1 LKQLR
6 KAAPNGGHKAH
17 LKDNLF
23 RKEIPVQIRAVAFS
37 LTTSQAKAFKP
48 LLPLPSR

>member
-1 LKQLR
+1 
-6 KAAPNGGHKAH
+6 
-17 LKDNLF
+17 
-23 RKEIPVQIRAVAFS
+23 VAFS